1 MESKARK
8 NIFIVL
14 VEPRGAGNVGSVARV
29 MKNTGFRNFVL
40 VNPVPYK
47 NDEGFGMACSASD
60 VLLKAKEV
68 KTLKEAV
75 KDSHFIVGT
84 TRRKGSARFPVFT
97 MDEAL
102 PKILSVSKKNTV
114 SILFGRE
121 DRGLENEETLFCDI
135 LFEIPA
141 HRDMMSLNLSHAVF
155 AVCHALFKAE
165 APGTEPTLKSA
176 PREEVEA
183 MHEHLERVLERL
195 GYAGEIKKGYL
206 MPILLRNLRKIF
218 GRTILVE
225 KEVNMIRGIL
235 TRIEEKIG

>member
-8 NIFIVL
+8 NISIVL
-14 VEPRGAGNVGSVARV
+14 VEPKGAGNVGSVARV
-29 MKNTGFRNFVL
+29 MKNTGFRNLVL
-40 VNPVPYK
+40 VNSVQYK
-47 NDEGFGMACSASD
+47 NDEGFSMACSASD

-68 KTLKEAV
+68 KTLKQAV

-84 TRRKGSARFPVFT
+84 TRRKGGARFPVFT

-155 AVCHALFKAE
+155 AVCHALFKTE
-165 APGTEPTLKSA
+165 ASCVVELTLKSA
-176 PREEVEA
+176 SREEVEA
-183 MHEHLERVLERL
+183 MHEHIERVLEKL
-195 GYAGEIKKGYL
+195 GYADEIKKGYL

-218 GRTILVE
+218 GRTVLVE
-225 KEVNMIRGIL
+225 KEVNMLRGIL
-235 TRIEEKIG
+235 TRIEEKI

>member
-1 MESKARK
+1 
-8 NIFIVL
+8 
-14 VEPRGAGNVGSVARV
+14 
-29 MKNTGFRNFVL
+29 
-40 VNPVPYK
+40 
-47 NDEGFGMACSASD
+47 MACSASD

-121 DRGLENEETLFCDI
+121 DSGLENEETIFCDI

-141 HRDMMSLNLSHAVF
+141 HKGHDVLKPFSRRLCRVPRSFQGRDA
-155 AVCHALFKAE
+155 
-165 APGTEPTLKSA
+165 
-176 PREEVEA
+176 R
-183 MHEHLERVLERL
+183 
-195 GYAGEIKKGYL
+195 
-206 MPILLRNLRKIF
+206 
-218 GRTILVE
+218 
-225 KEVNMIRGIL
+225 RGADP
-235 TRIEEKIG
+235 